1 MNELCTSLR
10 FDGTDSKAIFDF
22 VGGRIEEQAS
32 LEIVFSKKLPA
43 HMGEECLGDFCE
55 RKLTGHILNVID
67 ILSKTINQKK
77 IVELKYAS
85 IYASTEG
92 AEITM
97 RWPV

>member
-1 MNELCTSLR
+1 MNELVTSLK

-22 VGGRIEEQAS
+22 VGGRIDEMAS

-55 RKLTGHILNVID
+55 RKLTGHIMNVID
-67 ILSKTINQKK
+67 ILSKTINPRK
-77 IVELKYAS
+77 IVELKYVS
-85 IYASTEG
+85 IYASIEG